1 MIFYFSATGNSLWI
15 ARQIGGMLS
24 DSFYNLIE
32 AASTNETY
40 TLQKNES
47 IGFVFPVH
55 AWGVPRTVIK
65 CMRNLHFTHKPD
77 YVYFICTCGDDT
89 GKTASVFIR
98 ECQHCGWE
106 CNAGFSVIM
115 PNTYVCLPG
124 FDTDAPEVEHEK
136 LNQMSGRIKNI
147 TTHIHNRICL
157 FDCKEGT
164 IPWIKTYLIQPLFN
178 WFLMSPK
185 WFQSLDTC
193 ISCGICE
200 KVCPSKNIYMENGK
214 PKWGKQCTMCL
225 ACYHH
230 CPKHAIDYAR
240 QTNAKGQST
249 MHFISK
255 KTHFVTPENENKG

>member
-24 DSFYNLIE
+24 DSVYNLIE

-47 IGFVFPVH
+47 VGFVFPVH

-124 FDTDAPEVEHEK
+124 FDTDDPEVEHEK

-147 TTHIHNRICL
+147 TTNIHNRICL

-164 IPWIKTYLIQPLFN
+164 IPWIKTHLIQPLFN

-185 WFQSLDTC
+185 
-193 ISCGICE
+193 
-200 KVCPSKNIYMENGK
+200 
-214 PKWGKQCTMCL
+214 
-225 ACYHH
+225 
-230 CPKHAIDYAR
+230 
-240 QTNAKGQST
+240 
-249 MHFISK
+249 
-255 KTHFVTPENENKG
+255 